1 MQKRIWINNQIKA
14 KEVRLIDSEGKML
27 GVFTL
32 QEALV
37 KAHEADLDLIE
48 ISEKTVPPICKIA
61 DYGKFSYQQGKKEKK
76 MAKGQRAG
84 EVKGVRLSFAI
95 SPHDMEIRA
104 KAIEKFL
111 KSGYKVRVEMTLRG
125 RQKGLADFAKNKMLG
140 FLEMLKATTPI
151 KVERELKMEARGWV
165 IIIAKAMYEN
175 KEGISQK
182 I

>member
-1 MQKRIWINNQIKA
+1 LQKRFWLNNQIRA
-14 KEVRLIDSEGKML
+14 SQVRLIDSEGKML
-27 GVFTL
+27 GVFSL
-32 QEALV
+32 QEALI
-37 KAHEADLDLIE
+37 KAREAGLDLIE

-76 MAKGQRAG
+76 TGKSQRAG

-125 RQKGLADFAKNKMLG
+125 REKGLADFAKKKVLN
-140 FLEMLKATTPI
+140 FLETLKTTTPI
-151 KVERELKMEARGWV
+151 KVEKDLRLEARGWV
-165 IIIAKAMYEN
+165 MIIAK
-175 KEGISQK
+175 Q
-182 I
+182 